1 MATPTKPTGTFTEG
15 PKIDR
20 FLVTFY
26 RLAVSNFEIRMVID
40 VPCLRISL
48 CRCVVYGFFFSYVAC
63 FVSSGTVSSTVSGQS
78 AETAIV
84 KLIRRHFTR
93 KHDITQVYLYRDRDE
108 FANILNVQPLQAL
121 DTRV

>member
-1 MATPTKPTGTFTEG
+1 MATPTKPTGTFAEG
-15 PKIDR
+15 PNVDR

-26 RLAVSNFEIRMVID
+26 RVAVSNFEIRMVID
-40 VPCLRISL
+40 VPCLSISL
-48 CRCVVYGFFFSYVAC
+48 CRCVVYGFFSYVAC
-63 FVSSGTVSSTVSGQS
+63 FVSSGTVSSTVSSQS
-78 AETAIV
+78 AETAIA

-93 KHDITQVYLYRDRDE
+93 KHDIKHVYLYRDRDE